1 VIALLALASLGSALV
16 AVGLGEVAR
25 VTASIDRVPLTR
37 TLDPPTTRADGVD
50 GEDGPVPALSF
61 LVVGVDGVDGS
72 RDDGSGARNVL
83 ADSMMIVRT
92 TPTGAEV
99 LPLPRDL
106 WGEIPGHGE
115 AKLNAAMAYGA
126 ADGGAGAGP
135 ALLIETIRQRY
146 GLVVNHYVQVDF
158 AAFVDLV
165 DHVGGIDLF
174 VPAPARD
181 RHAGLDLDGPAC
193 AHLDGDS
200 AFHLV
205 RSRYYDAL
213 VDGEWT
219 RDPTSELGRIRR
231 QQVVLR
237 AALSAAID
245 RGLRN
250 PVALRSMVTD
260 AVARV
265 TLDDALS
272 LPDLLDLA
280 QALRGVDVEAV
291 TTHALAVADARRE
304 GQMILDLVDSTTNET
319 ILDRFRAPPTAT
331 PTTTPTTAP
340 SMTTP
345 TVPPST
351 TAPPPTAAPTAEDPL
366 ARFTPSLVQP
376 DGRPC

>member
-37 TLDPPTTRADGVD
+37 TLDPPTTRADGDD
-50 GEDGPVPALSF
+50 GDDGPVPALSF

-115 AKLNAAMAYGA
+115 AKLNAAMAFGA

-165 DHVGGIDLF
+165 DDVGGIDLF

-193 AHLDGDS
+193 AHLDGEN

-237 AALSAAID
+237 AALTAAID

-250 PVALRSMVTD
+250 PVALRAMVTD

-272 LPDLLDLA
+272 LPDLIDLA
-280 QALRGVDVEAV
+280 QALRGVDVDAV
-291 TTHALAVADARRE
+291 TTHALEVGDARRE
-304 GQMILDLVDSTTNET
+304 GQMVLDLVDSAANEA
-319 ILDRFRAPPTAT
+319 ILDRFRATPMAT
-331 PTTTPTTAP
+331 PPGPTTAP
-340 SMTTP
+340 TPTTP
-345 TVPPST
+345 TAPPST
-351 TAPPPTAAPTAEDPL
+351 TTPPTPTTAEDPL
-366 ARFTPSLVQP
+366 APFTPSLVQP

>member
-1 VIALLALASLGSALV
+1 
-16 AVGLGEVAR
+16 
-25 VTASIDRVPLTR
+25 
-37 TLDPPTTRADGVD
+37 
-50 GEDGPVPALSF
+50 
-61 LVVGVDGVDGS
+61 
-72 RDDGSGARNVL
+72 GSGARNVL

-115 AKLNAAMAYGA
+115 AKLNAAMAFGA

-135 ALLIETIRQRY
+135 ALLIETIRRRY

-165 DHVGGIDLF
+165 DDVGGIDVF

-193 AHLDGDS
+193 AHLDGDA

-205 RSRYYDAL
+205 RSRYYDAQI
-213 VDGEWT
+213 DGEWT

-237 AALSAAID
+237 AALAAAID

-250 PVALRSMVTD
+250 PIALRSMVTD
-260 AVARV
+260 AVARL

-280 QALRGVDVEAV
+280 QALRGVDVAAV
-291 TTHALAVADARRE
+291 TTHALEVADARRE
-304 GQMILDLVDSTTNET
+304 GQLVLDLVDSTANET
-319 ILDRFRAPPTAT
+319 VLDRFRAV
-331 PTTTPTTAP
+331 PTTAP
-340 SMTTP
+340 SSPAPTGPSPTTP
-345 TVPPST
+345 ADAASTT
-351 TAPPPTAAPTAEDPL
+351 TAPPPTTAPAAEDPL